1 MLKDPEK
8 NQKLNDL
15 IAKVSEERKN
25 VISIEQKLDELSEN
39 IKRNKNLILALE
51 QENKE
56 LAESSNAAVVSESG
70 EVDFSKFEDKSEK
83 IRFNNEKIKK
93 LEEIIPD
100 LEHKLDYMI
109 YSEYTGPARK
119 HVSNNKGVYGFYA
132 KNLLNEFFN
141 DPEIKRKLAEIYTAF
156 RLSGDPIYS
165 NNGFYPVNECFSNDF
180 LYSLV
185 DCFKSQSVSLD
196 LPKFEHYTIKYES
209 KNRYGWG
216 YPKYPKK

>member
-39 IKRNKNLILALE
+39 IKRNKNLILALK

-56 LAESSNAAVVSESG
+56 LAESSNNAVVSESG
-70 EVDFSKFEDKSEK
+70 EVDFSQFEDKSEK
-83 IRFNNEKIKK
+83 IRLNNEKIKK

-109 YSEYTGPARK
+109 FSEYTGPAK
-119 HVSNNKGVYGFYA
+119 NHVTNNRNIYEFYGQS
-132 KNLLNEFFN
+132 LLDEFFN
-141 DPEIKRKLAEIYTAF
+141 DPEISRKLAEISTAF
-156 RLSGDPIYS
+156 RLSGNPIYS
-165 NNGFYPVNECFSNDF
+165 NNGLNTVNEGFSEKF
-180 LYSLV
+180 LRSLKE
-185 DCFKSQSVSLD
+185 CFKTVELD

-209 KNRYGWG
+209 KNRHGWG